1 MQVLIVEVTRAL
13 VALFETGKGRLFLLF
28 QEARRFDG
36 RPILQKGK
44 L

>member
-1 MQVLIVEVTRAL
+1 MQVLIVEATRAL
-13 VALFETGKGRLFLLF
+13 VALSEIGRGRLFLLF

-36 RPILQKGK
+36 RSILQKGK